1 MPKQVRHDSPA
12 AMKKRIG
19 IKYCGGCNPGYERV
33 EMIEKV
39 QFRLGDQFLFH
50 RYRDEDIEALIL
62 VSGCPRACAGQD
74 LNQGKHVSYSITGE
88 GDYETLI
95 KWLTDFIEKGDS
107 K

>member
-1 MPKQVRHDSPA
+1 
-12 AMKKRIG
+12 MKKRIG
-19 IKYCGGCNPGYERV
+19 IKYCGGCNPAYERV

-50 RYRDEDIEALIL
+50 RHVDEEIEALIL
-62 VSGCPRACAGQD
+62 VSGCPRACAGKELIQEK
-74 LNQGKHVSYSITGE
+74 NCYSVTGE

>member
-1 MPKQVRHDSPA
+1 
-12 AMKKRIG
+12 
-19 IKYCGGCNPGYERV
+19 
-33 EMIEKV
+33 MIEKV

-50 RYRDEDIEALIL
+50 RHGDDEIEGLIL
-62 VSGCPRACAGQD
+62 VSGCQRACAGQGLPQD
-74 LNQGKHVSYSITGE
+74 RNSSYSVTGE

>member
-1 MPKQVRHDSPA
+1 
-12 AMKKRIG
+12 
-19 IKYCGGCNPGYERV
+19 
-33 EMIEKV
+33 MIEKV

-50 RYRDEDIEALIL
+50 RHGDEKAEALVL
-62 VSGCPRACAGQD
+62 VSGCQRACAGQD
-74 LNQGKHVSYSITGE
+74 LNQDNNSSYSITGE